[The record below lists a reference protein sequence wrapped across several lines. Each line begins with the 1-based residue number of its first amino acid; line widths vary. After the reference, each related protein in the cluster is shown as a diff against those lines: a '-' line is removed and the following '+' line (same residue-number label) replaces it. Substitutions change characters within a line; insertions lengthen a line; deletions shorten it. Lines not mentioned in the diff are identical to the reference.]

1 MAISDYTATGIQT
14 SCVKNSSQDSGMSSD
29 STTAVGQVFLVGA
42 GPGDPGLITVRG
54 AECLAQADLV
64 LYDGLVNPLLLRL
77 THGVCERTARA
88 RRDDVVIVTQSDINT
103 RLIRE
108 AQAGRTVVRLKGGD
122 PYIFGRGSEEA
133 AALREAGIPF
143 EVIPG
148 VTAATGAGEYA
159 GFSFTHR
166 EISSAVAFVTGHE
179 DPGRK
184 ESRLNYQ
191 ALATFPGTLVFYMGL
206 NRLAEICE
214 QLQSAGMLPTV
225 TAAVV
230 CQVSLPSQR
239 VVEGTLATLPGL
251 AAAEHLKPP
260 SLIVIGECVTQRAE
274 LSWFEELPLFGVSIG
289 VTRPEELAEDVAQQ
303 IVRMG
308 AEPVL
313 MPMIEVG
320 PVNKHHGTE
329 IARVLRQLTRFH
341 WLVFTSVNGVAEFFR
356 HLHDAKLDT
365 RCLGNARIAAIGPST
380 AERLRDF
387 GIVADIVPPEYRAES
402 LAKTLEKHVRGKS
415 VLWVRASRGRD
426 VLPRMLT
433 DVGAVFAQLV
443 VYENRDVEKLSPDV
457 ERRLVAGTLDW
468 IGLSSP
474 SIARRFSQLLKS
486 TGIVAS
492 DLKTRIATISPVTSA
507 AAREA
512 GLTVTAEATV
522 YTWDGI
528 LQTIE
533 RSRSNR
539 STQT

>member
-1 MAISDYTATGIQT
+1 
-14 SCVKNSSQDSGMSSD
+14 MSSE
-29 STTAVGQVFLVGA
+29 TTPAVGTVFLVGA

-77 THGVCERTARA
+77 TQGACERTARA
-88 RRDDVVIVTQSDINT
+88 RRDDVVIVAQSDINA

-133 AALREAGIPF
+133 AALRQAGIPF

-179 DPGRK
+179 DPARS
-184 ESRLNYQ
+184 ESRLNYH

-206 NRLAEICE
+206 SRLAEICE
-214 QLQSAGMLPTV
+214 QLQVAGMSPSV
-225 TAAVV
+225 PAAVV
-230 CQVSLPSQR
+230 CQVSLPGQK
-239 VVEGTLATLPGL
+239 VVVGTLKTLPAL
-251 AAAEHLKPP
+251 AAAQKLKPP
-260 SLIVIGECVTQRAE
+260 SLIVIGECISQRSQ

-289 VTRPEELAEDVAQQ
+289 VTRPEEQAEDVAHQ
-303 IVRMG
+303 IVRKG

-313 MPMIEVG
+313 MPMIEIG
-320 PVNKHHGTE
+320 PVNKHHETE
-329 IARVLRQLTRFH
+329 ISRVLRQLAQFH

-365 RCLGNARIAAIGPST
+365 RRLGNAKVAAIGPST
-380 AERLRDF
+380 AERLLDF
-387 GIVADIVPPEYRAES
+387 GIVADVMPLEYRAES
-402 LAKTLEKHVRGKS
+402 LAKALEKHVRGKS

-443 VYENRDVEKLSPDV
+443 VYENRDVEKLSPEV
-457 ERRLVAGTLDW
+457 ERRLTTGTLDW

-474 SIARRFSQLLKS
+474 SIARRFAHLLTLS
-486 TGIVAS
+486 GIAAN
-492 DLKTRIATISPVTSA
+492 DLKTSIATISPVTSA

-512 GLTVTAEATV
+512 GLAVTAEATD

-528 LQTIE
+528 LQAIQRRT
-533 RSRSNR
+533 NR
-539 STQT
+539 SAQT